1 MSTPEPHHLIDQL
14 AEAVRQ
20 VLPGLGED
28 AQQHLR
34 AALMARL
41 SRLDLV
47 TREEFEVQQAVL
59 ARTRALLE
67 RLEKQVLALEQQAK
81 NR

>member
-1 MSTPEPHHLIDQL
+1 MSTPENARLIDQL
-14 AEAVRQ
+14 ADAVRQ
-20 VLPGLGED
+20 VLPGLGQD
-28 AQQHLR
+28 VQQHLR
-34 AALMARL
+34 AALVARL

-67 RLEKQVLALEQQAK
+67 RLEKQVAALEQDAK
-81 NR
+81 NK

>member
-1 MSTPEPHHLIDQL
+1 MSTPESSRLIDQL
-14 AEAVRQ
+14 ADAVRQ

-34 AALMARL
+34 AALVARL